1 MSPRRLLEWPG
12 SASVGRI
19 LTAGLVSI
27 CLVGLGIEA
36 APESRDSTP
45 LVPPD
50 FRTAFALPVPDGTE
64 VVVRSI
70 EPQRWRSLLVLDLD
84 PEDPPEW
91 TDTVLIAR
99 LRPIPGVLLGQAM
112 VSCDLPEGGAGAGA
126 WWSFGNRLGVRT
138 SSHTSVI
145 EAVQAA
151 RMNTRSENP
160 SGPGG
165 AAGATPTSK
174 PSLDGESPISTPVGP
189 SGNR

>member
-1 MSPRRLLEWPG
+1 MSLRRLLEWPG

-91 TDTVLIAR
+91 TDTVLIAVFDR
-99 LRPIPGVLLGQAM
+99 FPACSSGRRWSAAIFGR
-112 VSCDLPEGGAGAGA
+112 GAGAG